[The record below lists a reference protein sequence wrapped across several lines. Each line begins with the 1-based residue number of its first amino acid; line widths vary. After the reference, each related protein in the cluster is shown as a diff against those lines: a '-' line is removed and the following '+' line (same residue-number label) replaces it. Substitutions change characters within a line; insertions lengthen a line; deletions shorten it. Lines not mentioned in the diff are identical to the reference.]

1 MDTTKFATRLKRAR
15 NKAGMTQD
23 ELAKKAEMT
32 QSKVSTYE
40 SPKNKSVPGLDAA
53 AKLAA
58 ALGVSLDWLAGISDD
73 EKIDVEISGQDFL
86 KKLIELLLH
95 DGASWEDKALNEIMG
110 DGVHIHFGDS
120 SLNSLE
126 YDISSLFNL
135 KKALKDSN
143 VSEDVANKAMSS
155 VISDIVEKYGD
166 YFEVLP
172 F

>member
-53 AKLAA
+53 AKLAV

-86 KKLIELLLH
+86 KKLI
-95 DGASWEDKALNEIMG
+95 I
-110 DGVHIHFGDS
+110 F
-120 SLNSLE
+120 
-126 YDISSLFNL
+126 
-135 KKALKDSN
+135 
-143 VSEDVANKAMSS
+143 
-155 VISDIVEKYGD
+155 
-166 YFEVLP
+166 
-172 F
+172 